1 MDAVHGRL
9 IVRPNEEDLARLGDE
24 ARRTTNLR
32 TASSGGRL
40 AVTQDGHRSLRSNIA
55 MAAEIASARA
65 QGGGRRSVPHGVPFS
80 AATRPRPRGAL
91 SRGQAGPRGV
101 CPFPVLIR
109 TFDLGAD
116 KQSKIFPATHPEA
129 NPVLGMRATRLA
141 LKHRDAFSTQL
152 RGLLRAAVHGPL
164 RIMLPLISGLEE
176 FHDAL
181 AVIEEAKEELEE
193 EGIAHASDVPI
204 GVMIELPSA
213 ALVADVLADHVDFMS
228 IGTNDLIQYTLA
240 IDREN
245 DEVNYLYQPLH
256 PAILRLI
263 KMVCDAGRRGDVPVS
278 ICGEM
283 AADPLFTWVLV
294 GMGVEELSMQSV
306 SIPLI
311 KQLLRLSSMSEMEE
325 LAASVLQASTAE
337 EAERLVRDRMSE
349 RFPEHMQHRAGVD
362 EDGPDDEGD

>member
-1 MDAVHGRL
+1 
-9 IVRPNEEDLARLGDE
+9 
-24 ARRTTNLR
+24 
-32 TASSGGRL
+32 
-40 AVTQDGHRSLRSNIA
+40 

-65 QGGGRRSVPHGVPFS
+65 HKAEGVGLYRTEYLFLGRDTAPTEEEHYRVAKQVL
-80 AATRPRPRGAL
+80 AECA
-91 SRGQAGPRGV
+91 
-101 CPFPVLIR
+101 PFPVLIR

-116 KQSKIFPATHPEA
+116 KESKIFPATHPEA

-141 LKHRDAFSTQL
+141 LKHRGAFSTQL

-193 EGIAHASDVPI
+193 EGIAHAADVPI

-294 GMGVEELSMQSV
+294 GMGGGALHAVRVDPADQAAAAALVHERDGGAG
-306 SIPLI
+306 
-311 KQLLRLSSMSEMEE
+311 RLGAPGTHRRGGG
-325 LAASVLQASTAE
+325 AA
-337 EAERLVRDRMSE
+337 RPRPDVRAL
-349 RFPEHMQHRAGVD
+349 PRAYAAPRWRRR
-362 EDGPDDEGD
+362 GPPRRPG

>member
-1 MDAVHGRL
+1 M
-9 IVRPNEEDLARLGDE
+9 
-24 ARRTTNLR
+24 
-32 TASSGGRL
+32 
-40 AVTQDGHRSLRSNIA
+40 
-55 MAAEIASARA
+55 
-65 QGGGRRSVPHGVPFS
+65 
-80 AATRPRPRGAL
+80 
-91 SRGQAGPRGV
+91 
-101 CPFPVLIR
+101 
-109 TFDLGAD
+109 
-116 KQSKIFPATHPEA
+116 
-129 NPVLGMRATRLA
+129 
-141 LKHRDAFSTQL
+141 
-152 RGLLRAAVHGPL
+152 HGPL

-193 EGIAHASDVPI
+193 EGIAHAADVPI

-362 EDGPDDEGD
+362 EDGPDDEDD